1 MKQLCVSFATVCLLA
16 VAGPAAAAE
25 IKLGVI
31 AGMSGAGTSY
41 GIGIQQGA
49 EMAVKEINE
58 AGGVNGDKIKLVVV
72 DDASNPAQS
81 VTAMQRLVG
90 EGVDVIVGG
99 WGSSQVLANME
110 VSERAGIPY
119 VVVGATNPRIT
130 SDKNKWTFRVIQ
142 TDSLMAEQIAQSATG
157 PLKMKRIAVLSDSN
171 DYGVGNR
178 DIFVAALKK
187 QSVEPVE
194 VQSYQSA
201 DKDFTSQL
209 ARIRAANPDGIA
221 IFGTIPAAPAIM
233 NQARDFGITARF
245 IGTGGLANET
255 LISLAPKGSEGTV
268 LTTYFDEDVDAEGKA
283 WADRYVKAFSGG
295 SQPPRPVL
303 AAWEYRAIK
312 FIVAPCLA
320 KTGADK
326 AKLRECIAGYK
337 GKMFALPGEA
347 RFDAAGQLE
356 QQPVLVEVRGGAFR
370 GFKPN

>member
-1 MKQLCVSFATVCLLA
+1 MKQLCVSFTTICLLA
-16 VAGPAAAAE
+16 AAGPAAAAE
-25 IKLGVI
+25 VKLGVI

-49 EMAVKEINE
+49 ELAVKEVNE
-58 AGGVNGDKIKLVVV
+58 GGGVGGEKIKLVVV

-81 VTAMQRLVG
+81 VTAMQRLIS

-130 SDKNKWTFRVIQ
+130 TDKNKWTFRVIQ
-142 TDSLMAEQIAQSATG
+142 TDSLMAEQIAQSAVG
-157 PLKMKRIAVLSDSN
+157 PLKMKRIAVMSDSN

-187 QSVEPVE
+187 IGIEPVE
-194 VQSYQSA
+194 VQSYQSS

-255 LISLAPKGSEGTV
+255 LISLAPKASAGTV

-283 WADRYVKAFSGG
+283 WAARYVKAFSGG
-295 SQPPRPVL
+295 SQTPRPVL

-320 KTGADK
+320 KNGVDK
-326 AKLRECIAGYK
+326 AKMRDCIAGFK
-337 GKMFALPGEA
+337 GKLFALPGDA
-347 RFDAAGQLE
+347 SFDKTGQLE
-356 QQPVLVEVRGGAFR
+356 QQPVLVEVRDGAFR
-370 GFKPN
+370 GFKAN

>member
-1 MKQLCVSFATVCLLA
+1 MKQLCVSFATVGLLLA
-16 VAGPAAAAE
+16 AGPALAE
-25 IKLGVI
+25 VKLGVI
-31 AGMSGAGTSY
+31 AGMSGVGTSY

-58 AGGVNGDKIKLVVV
+58 SGGVGGEKIKLVVV

-81 VTAMQRLVG
+81 VTAMQRLIS

-110 VSERAGIPY
+110 VSERAGVPY
-119 VVVGATNPRIT
+119 VVVGATNPLIT
-130 SDKNKWTFRVIQ
+130 NDKNKWTFRVIQ
-142 TDSLMAEQIAQSATG
+142 TDSSMAEQIADSAMG
-157 PLKMKRIAVLSDSN
+157 PLKMKRIAVMSDSN

-178 DIFVAALKK
+178 NIFVAALKK
-187 QSVEPVE
+187 RGLDPVE
-194 VQSYQSA
+194 IQSYQSS

-255 LISLAPKGSEGTV
+255 LISLAPKASEGTV
-268 LTTYFDEDVDAEGKA
+268 LTTYFDEDVDADGKA
-283 WADRYVKAFSGG
+283 WAERYIKSFSGG
-295 SQPPRPVL
+295 SQAPRPVL

-312 FIVAPCLA
+312 YIVAPCLA
-320 KTGADK
+320 KNGADK
-326 AKLRECIAGYK
+326 TKLRECIAGFK
-337 GKMFALPGEA
+337 GKVFALPGET
-347 RFDAAGQLE
+347 RFDKNGQLE
-356 QQPVLVEVRGGAFR
+356 QPPVLVEVRNGAFR
-370 GFKPN
+370 GFKAQ